1 MSFGFAPKLSFH
13 VPAAAHTFHPLGRTA
28 TSPDQ
33 RTHAVGLHDQREA
46 RHCWFVKPTVTGAL
60 RGTPVTSGGRSDLDG
75 DLVLLEEVN

>member
-1 MSFGFAPKLSFH
+1 MF
-13 VPAAAHTFHPLGRTA
+13 PLLPTPRRIA

-33 RTHAVGLHDQREA
+33 QTRAVGLHDQTAE